1 MEKRTIKDVSEVK
14 KTKEGVV
21 IEVKDNTVEAEKV
34 KEIVE
39 NCQTGKCD
47 CMPES
52 VKQKVQFIDFK
63 AENGKVAIEIK
74 GDLTEEEIKE
84 AMSRSQKEL

>member
-1 MEKRTIKDVSEVK
+1 MAKRTIKDVSEVK
-14 KTKEGVV
+14 KTQDGIV
-21 IEVKDNTVEAEKV
+21 IEVKDDTVEAEKV

-39 NCQTGKCD
+39 NCQTGRCD
-47 CMPES
+47 CMSEE
-52 VKQKVQFIDFK
+52 VKQKVTFMDFK

-84 AMSRSQKEL
+84 AMSRSKKEL

>member
-1 MEKRTIKDVSEVK
+1 MEKRTIKDVSEIK
-14 KTKEGVV
+14 KTDEGVV
-21 IEVKDNTVEAEKV
+21 IEVVDNTVKAEKV

-47 CMPES
+47 CMPEE
-52 VKQKVQFIDFK
+52 VKQKVIFMDFK
-63 AENGKVAIEIK
+63 TDNGKVAIEIK

-84 AMSRSQKEL
+84 AMSRSKKEL

>member
-1 MEKRTIKDVSEVK
+1 MKKRTIKDVSEVK
-14 KTKEGVV
+14 KTEGGVV
-21 IEVKDNTVEAEKV
+21 IEVKDSSVEAQKV

-47 CMPES
+47 CMSEET
-52 VKQKVQFIDFK
+52 KQKVTFMDFK

-84 AMSRSQKEL
+84 AMNRSKKEL

>member
-1 MEKRTIKDVSEVK
+1 MRKRTIKDVGEVK
-14 KTKEGVV
+14 KTEDGVV
-21 IEVKDNTVEAEKV
+21 IEVKDSSVEAEKV

-47 CMPES
+47 CMSEET
-52 VKQKVQFIDFK
+52 KQKVKFMDFR
-63 AENGKVAIEIK
+63 AENGKIAIEIK

-84 AMSRSQKEL
+84 AMNRSKKEL

>member
-14 KTKEGVV
+14 KTEEGVV
-21 IEVKDNTVEAEKV
+21 IEIKDNTVEAEKV

-47 CMPES
+47 CMTEEM
-52 VKQKVQFIDFK
+52 KQKVQFMDFK
-63 AENGKVAIEIK
+63 AEKGKIAIEIK
-74 GDLTEEEIKE
+74 GDLTEQEIKE
-84 AMSRSQKEL
+84 AMARSKKEL

>member
-1 MEKRTIKDVSEVK
+1 MKKRIIKDVSEVK
-14 KTKEGVV
+14 KTEGGVV
-21 IEVKDNTVEAEKV
+21 IEVKDSSVEAQKV

-47 CMPES
+47 CMSEET
-52 VKQKVQFIDFK
+52 KQKVTFMDFK

-84 AMSRSQKEL
+84 AMNRSKKEL

>member
-1 MEKRTIKDVSEVK
+1 MTKRTIKDVSEVK
-14 KTKEGVV
+14 KTDEGVV
-21 IEVKDNTVEAEKV
+21 IEVKDNTVNPEKV
-34 KEIVE
+34 KEIVD

-47 CMPES
+47 CMSEE

-74 GDLTEEEIKE
+74 GDLTEEDIKE
-84 AMSRSQKEL
+84 AMARSKKEL